1 MKIDFAYDY
10 ASPWS
15 FLASASI
22 RERFAGLDV
31 AYVPT
36 YLRGFET
43 FRDGVPYSSAKLV
56 YLLRDFQRLADQ
68 LGLDVKTPSHFPIN
82 GVHALRG
89 AIAAQ
94 REGVFDAYH
103 RATFA
108 AAWQEDRNLSA
119 PDVVK
124 AIAREI
130 GAPAVADALGEES
143 IKAALRAN
151 TDRVLARGA
160 FGVPAFFVGEE
171 LFWGQ
176 DRMLEAARFARGET
190 LAGSHAPRSRE
201 DAWAIARRW
210 AAAWS
215 RLDVEAVLEHFADEV
230 VFVSPV
236 AKQVTGN
243 ARVAG
248 KDALRT
254 YWIAAVKTIT
264 AMRFDVVDVAWS
276 PSERLLVVVYDRT
289 KDGALTHCTEHMRF
303 DAHGRVAEGSAFYGA

>member
-10 ASPWS
+10 ASPWA
-15 FLASASI
+15 FLASACV

-31 AYVPT
+31 AYLPT
-36 YLRGFET
+36 YLRGFES
-43 FRDGVPYSSAKLV
+43 FREGVPYSSAKLV
-56 YLLRDFQRLADQ
+56 YLLRDFQRIADR

-89 AIAAQ
+89 AIAAE

-108 AAWQEDRNLSA
+108 AAWQEDRNISS

-130 GAPAVADALGEES
+130 GAPAVADALGDAS
-143 IKAALRAN
+143 IKDALRAN
-151 TDRVLARGA
+151 TDRALARGA
-160 FGVPAFFVGEE
+160 FGVPTFFVGDE

-176 DRMLEAARFARGET
+176 DRMLEAARCARGEKP
-190 LAGSHAPRSRE
+190 LGARAPRSRE

-215 RLDVEAVLEHFADEV
+215 RLDVEAVLEHFADEA

-236 AKQVTGN
+236 AKQVRGN
-243 ARVAG
+243 ARVVG
-248 KDALRT
+248 KEALRA
-254 YWIAAVKTIT
+254 YWVAAVKTIT
-264 AMRFDVVDVAWS
+264 DMRFDVVDVVWS
-276 PSERLLVVVYDRT
+276 APERLLVVVYDRT
-289 KDGALTHCTEHMRF
+289 KDGTLARCTEHMRF
-303 DAHGRVAEGSAFYGA
+303 DEHGRVADGSAFYGA